1 MTDKQKYQ
9 NLLDGFFEGT
19 LSTSEEST
27 LMNRLATDA
36 DLKSEFE
43 FQKDIINTI
52 KESRKL
58 ELKSRLDNISIK
70 WYDNISNGWKVAA
83 TATIVTVSTLTAYY
97 FIDMQEEFGNRI
109 DLAQNEILV
118 NAFDTEV
125 ADIPQK
131 PHAIANEN
139 IEKSKTIED
148 TELVKESDVQETDI
162 NESNDQVVVANTE
175 RTVEVIVPDVIEDF
189 EEVDNME
196 LENVS
201 SGDINTMTPS
211 REDLHSSVE
220 INTVLHKKYNFH
232 YNFSHGTLTLYG
244 NFEDVPYEIL
254 EINSASGKSF
264 YLNYK
269 DNFYNII
276 NTNNIIP
283 LQPVTNE
290 SLINEL
296 KIVKENK

>member
-19 LSTSEEST
+19 LSSSEEST
-27 LMNRLATDA
+27 LMNRLATDT
-36 DLKSEFE
+36 DLKGEFE
-43 FQKDIINTI
+43 FQKDIISTI
-52 KESRKL
+52 KETRKL
-58 ELKSRLDNISIK
+58 ELKNRLDNINIK
-70 WYDNISNGWKVAA
+70 WYNNISNGWKVAA
-83 TATIVTVSTLTAYY
+83 TATIITVSALTAYY

-109 DLAQNEILV
+109 DLAQDELLMEEFNNEV
-118 NAFDTEV
+118 T
-125 ADIPQK
+125 DIPQK
-131 PHAIANEN
+131 PSKFKGED
-139 IEKSKTIED
+139 IERSKT
-148 TELVKESDVQETDI
+148 TESTEPKKEIVVQEIVAQETTDPVV
-162 NESNDQVVVANTE
+162 SNSD
-175 RTVEVIVPDVIEDF
+175 RTMDVIVPDVIEDF

-196 LENVS
+196 LEDVS
-201 SGDINTMTPS
+201 NGNINTMTPS

-269 DNFYNII
+269 DSFYNII

-296 KIVKENK
+296 KIVKRNK

>member
-1 MTDKQKYQ
+1 
-9 NLLDGFFEGT
+9 
-19 LSTSEEST
+19 
-27 LMNRLATDA
+27 
-36 DLKSEFE
+36 
-43 FQKDIINTI
+43 
-52 KESRKL
+52 
-58 ELKSRLDNISIK
+58 
-70 WYDNISNGWKVAA
+70 
-83 TATIVTVSTLTAYY
+83 
-97 FIDMQEEFGNRI
+97 MQEEFGNRI
-109 DLAQNEILV
+109 DLAQNEFLIEEF
-118 NAFDTEV
+118 NNEV
-125 ADIPQK
+125 ADIPEK
-131 PHAIANEN
+131 PFTIEDEE
-139 IEKSKTIED
+139 IEKSKT
-148 TELVKESDVQETDI
+148 TENTEPPKETVAQEIVTQETTDPVV
-162 NESNDQVVVANTE
+162 SNSDRSVD
-175 RTVEVIVPDVIEDF
+175 VIVPDVIEDF

-196 LENVS
+196 LEDVS
-201 SGDINTMTPS
+201 NGNINTMTPS

-296 KIVKENK
+296 KIVKGNK

>member
-1 MTDKQKYQ
+1 MTDKLKYQ

-52 KESRKL
+52 KETRKL
-58 ELKSRLDNISIK
+58 ELKSRLDNINIK

-83 TATIVTVSTLTAYY
+83 TATIVTVSALTAYY

-109 DLAQNEILV
+109 DLAQNEILTD
-118 NAFDTEV
+118 AFNTEV
-125 ADIPQK
+125 TDIPQK

-148 TELVKESDVQETDI
+148 TDQIKEAVVQETVKY
-162 NESNDQVVVANTE
+162 ETSDQVVANTD
-175 RTVEVIVPDVIEDF
+175 RTVEVIVPNVIEDF

-264 YLNYK
+264 YLNFK

>member
-9 NLLDGFFEGT
+9 KLLDDFFEGT

-118 NAFDTEV
+118 DAFDTEV
-125 ADIPQK
+125 TDIPQK

-139 IEKSKTIED
+139 IENSKTVED
-148 TELVKESDVQETDI
+148 TEQVKEAVAQETVI
-162 NESNDQVVVANTE
+162 HETTDQVVANTD

-254 EINSASGKSF
+254 EINSTSGKSF

>member
-19 LSTSEEST
+19 LSTSEETT

-118 NAFDTEV
+118 DAFDTEV

-131 PHAIANEN
+131 PHAIENEN
-139 IEKSKTIED
+139 IEKSKTIEN
-148 TELVKESDVQETDI
+148 TEQVKETVTQETVVH
-162 NESNDQVVVANTE
+162 ESADQVVANTD

-196 LENVS
+196 LENVT

-254 EINSASGKSF
+254 EINSTSGKSF

>member
-1 MTDKQKYQ
+1 
-9 NLLDGFFEGT
+9 
-19 LSTSEEST
+19 
-27 LMNRLATDA
+27 
-36 DLKSEFE
+36 
-43 FQKDIINTI
+43 
-52 KESRKL
+52 
-58 ELKSRLDNISIK
+58 
-70 WYDNISNGWKVAA
+70 
-83 TATIVTVSTLTAYY
+83 
-97 FIDMQEEFGNRI
+97 MQEEFGNRI

-118 NAFDTEV
+118 DAFDTEV

-131 PHAIANEN
+131 PHAIVNEN
-139 IEKSKTIED
+139 IEKSKTIEN
-148 TELVKESDVQETDI
+148 TEQVKEAVTQETVI
-162 NESNDQVVVANTE
+162 HESADQVVANTD

-254 EINSASGKSF
+254 EINSTSGKSF

-276 NTNNIIP
+276 STNNIIP

>member
-19 LSTSEEST
+19 LSSSEEST
-27 LMNRLATDA
+27 LMKRLDTDT

-43 FQKDIINTI
+43 FQKDIISTI
-52 KESRKL
+52 KETRKL
-58 ELKSRLDNISIK
+58 ELKNRLDNISIK
-70 WYDNISNGWKVAA
+70 WYHNISNGWKVAA
-83 TATIVTVSTLTAYY
+83 TATIITVSTLTAYY
-97 FIDMQEEFGNRI
+97 FIDMQEEIGNRI
-109 DLAQNEILV
+109 DLAQNEFLTDEFESEI
-118 NAFDTEV
+118 

-131 PHAIANEN
+131 PYSIESED
-139 IEKSKTIED
+139 IEKSKI
-148 TELVKESDVQETDI
+148 TESSEPVKEPISQDI
-162 NESNDQVVVANTE
+162 EIQDTADPVVANAD
-175 RTVEVIVPDVIEDF
+175 RTVEVVVPDVIEDF

-196 LENVS
+196 LEDVS

-269 DNFYNII
+269 DSFYNIV

-296 KIVKENK
+296 KIVKGNK

>member
-118 NAFDTEV
+118 DAFDTEV

-131 PHAIANEN
+131 PHAIVNEN
-139 IEKSKTIED
+139 IEKSKTIEN
-148 TELVKESDVQETDI
+148 TEQVKEAVTQETVI
-162 NESNDQVVVANTE
+162 HESADQVVANTD

-254 EINSASGKSF
+254 EINSTSGKSF

-276 NTNNIIP
+276 STNNIIP

>member
-19 LSTSEEST
+19 LSSSEEST
-27 LMNRLATDA
+27 LMDRLTTDP
-36 DLKSEFE
+36 DLKSEFD
-43 FQKDIINTI
+43 FQKDIISTI
-52 KESRKL
+52 KETRKL
-58 ELKSRLDNISIK
+58 ELKNRLDNIDIK
-70 WYDNISNGWKVAA
+70 WYHNISNGWKVAA
-83 TATIVTVSTLTAYY
+83 TATVITVSTLTAYY
-97 FIDMQEEFGNRI
+97 FLNMQEELGNRI
-109 DLAQNEILV
+109 DLAQNEFLIEEFNSELV
-118 NAFDTEV
+118 
-125 ADIPQK
+125 DIPQK
-131 PHAIANEN
+131 PFAIDDKE
-139 IEKSKTIED
+139 IERSKTTETTESVEESVVQKIEIP
-148 TELVKESDVQETDI
+148 ETTDHI
-162 NESNDQVVVANTE
+162 VTNTD
-175 RTVEVIVPDVIEDF
+175 RTVDVIVPDVIEDF

-196 LENVS
+196 LEDVS
-201 SGDINTMTPS
+201 SGNINTMSPS

-296 KIVKENK
+296 RIVKGNK

>member
-1 MTDKQKYQ
+1 
-9 NLLDGFFEGT
+9 
-19 LSTSEEST
+19 
-27 LMNRLATDA
+27 MNRLATDA

-109 DLAQNEILV
+109 DLAQNEILFD
-118 NAFDTEV
+118 AFDTEV

-139 IEKSKTIED
+139 IEKSKTIEN
-148 TELVKESDVQETDI
+148 TEQVKEAVTQETVI
-162 NESNDQVVVANTE
+162 HESADQVVANTD
-175 RTVEVIVPDVIEDF
+175 RTVEVIGPDVIEDF

-254 EINSASGKSF
+254 EINSTSGKSF

-276 NTNNIIP
+276 STNNIIP

>member
-1 MTDKQKYQ
+1 MTEKQKYQ

-19 LSTSEEST
+19 LSSSEESS
-27 LMNRLATDA
+27 LMDRLATDT

-43 FQKDIINTI
+43 IQKDIINTI
-52 KESRKL
+52 KETRKL
-58 ELKSRLDNISIK
+58 ELKSRLDNININ

-109 DLAQNEILV
+109 DLAQNEILID
-118 NAFDTEV
+118 AFNTEV
-125 ADIPQK
+125 ESIPQK
-131 PHAIANEN
+131 PDAIVNEE
-139 IEKSKTIED
+139 IEKSKISE
-148 TELVKESDVQETDI
+148 EVNPVKETVAQETVTQ
-162 NESNDQVVVANTE
+162 ETTDQVVSTAD
-175 RTVEVIVPDVIEDF
+175 RTVKVIVPDVIEEF

-196 LENVS
+196 LESVS

-254 EINSASGKSF
+254 EINSTSGKSF

-269 DNFYNII
+269 DSFYNII

>member
-19 LSTSEEST
+19 LSTSEETT

-118 NAFDTEV
+118 DAFDTEV

-139 IEKSKTIED
+139 IEKSKTIEN
-148 TELVKESDVQETDI
+148 TEQVKETVTQETVVH
-162 NESNDQVVVANTE
+162 ESADQVVANTD

-196 LENVS
+196 LENVT

-254 EINSASGKSF
+254 EINSTSGKSF

>member
-118 NAFDTEV
+118 DAFDTEV

-139 IEKSKTIED
+139 IEKSKTIEN
-148 TELVKESDVQETDI
+148 TEQVKEAVTQETVI
-162 NESNDQVVVANTE
+162 HESADQVVANTD
-175 RTVEVIVPDVIEDF
+175 RTVEVIGPDVIEDF

-254 EINSASGKSF
+254 EINSTSGKSF

-276 NTNNIIP
+276 STNNIIP

>member
-118 NAFDTEV
+118 DAFDTEV

-139 IEKSKTIED
+139 IEKSKTIEN
-148 TELVKESDVQETDI
+148 TEQVKEAVTQETVI
-162 NESNDQVVVANTE
+162 HESTDQVVANTD
-175 RTVEVIVPDVIEDF
+175 RTVDVIVPDVIEDF

-254 EINSASGKSF
+254 EINSTSGKSF

-276 NTNNIIP
+276 STNNIIP

>member
-118 NAFDTEV
+118 DAFDTEV

-139 IEKSKTIED
+139 IEKSKTIEN
-148 TELVKESDVQETDI
+148 TEQVKEAVTQETVI
-162 NESNDQVVVANTE
+162 HESADQVVANTD

-254 EINSASGKSF
+254 EINSTSGKSF

-276 NTNNIIP
+276 STNNIIP

>member
-19 LSTSEEST
+19 LSSSEEST
-27 LMNRLATDA
+27 LMNRLATDT

-43 FQKDIINTI
+43 FQKDIISTI
-52 KESRKL
+52 KETRKL
-58 ELKSRLDNISIK
+58 ELKNRLDNINIR
-70 WYDNISNGWKVAA
+70 WYHNISNGWKVAA
-83 TATIVTVSTLTAYY
+83 TATIITVSTLTAYY
-97 FIDMQEEFGNRI
+97 FINMQEEFGNRI
-109 DLAQNEILV
+109 DLAQNELLIEEF
-118 NAFDTEV
+118 NNEV

-131 PHAIANEN
+131 PF
-139 IEKSKTIED
+139 TIED
-148 TELVKESDVQETDI
+148 EEIERSETTESTEPVHETVAQDIVLQETSDPVA
-162 NESNDQVVVANTE
+162 SNSD
-175 RTVEVIVPDVIEDF
+175 RTVNVIVPDVIEDF

-196 LENVS
+196 LEDVS
-201 SGDINTMTPS
+201 NGNINTMTSS

-269 DNFYNII
+269 DSFYNII

-296 KIVKENK
+296 NIVKRNK

>member
-27 LMNRLATDA
+27 LMDKLATDA

-43 FQKDIINTI
+43 FQKDIISTI
-52 KESRKL
+52 KDTRKL
-58 ELKSRLDNISIK
+58 ELKNRLDNIDIK
-70 WYDNISNGWKVAA
+70 WYHNISNGWKVAA
-83 TATIVTVSTLTAYY
+83 TATIITVSTLTAYY
-97 FIDMQEEFGNRI
+97 FIDMQEELGNRI
-109 DLAQNEILV
+109 DLAQSELLIDEFQN
-118 NAFDTEV
+118 EV

-131 PHAIANEN
+131 PYTMENED
-139 IEKSKTIED
+139 IETPEVIESA
-148 TELVKESDVQETDI
+148 EPVKESVTKEIVLQETT
-162 NESNDQVVVANTE
+162 EPVAANTV

-196 LENVS
+196 LEDIS
-201 SGDINTMTPS
+201 SGNINTLSPS

-269 DNFYNII
+269 DSFYNII

-290 SLINEL
+290 TLINDL
-296 KIVKENK
+296 RIVKGNK

>member
-19 LSTSEEST
+19 LSSSEEST
-27 LMNRLATDA
+27 LMNRLATDT

-52 KESRKL
+52 KETRRL
-58 ELKSRLDNISIK
+58 ELKNRLDTINIK
-70 WYDNISNGWKVAA
+70 WYHNISNGWKVAA
-83 TATIVTVSTLTAYY
+83 TATIITVSTLTAYY
-97 FIDMQEEFGNRI
+97 FIDMQKEFGNRI
-109 DLAQNEILV
+109 DLAQNEFLT
-118 NAFDTEV
+118 NEFQNEV

-131 PHAIANEN
+131 PYLSDSED
-139 IEKSKTIED
+139 IEGSTITDSPEP
-148 TELVKESDVQETDI
+148 VKETVPPEIVEQEST
-162 NESNDQVVVANTE
+162 NDAVAANTD

-196 LENVS
+196 LEDVS
-201 SGDINTMTPS
+201 SGNINTMTPS
-211 REDLHSSVE
+211 RED
-220 INTVLHKKYNFH
+220 IHKKYNFH

-269 DNFYNII
+269 DSFYNIV

-290 SLINEL
+290 SFINEL
-296 KIVKENK
+296 RIVKGNK

>member
-118 NAFDTEV
+118 DAFDTEV

-139 IEKSKTIED
+139 IEKSKTIEN
-148 TELVKESDVQETDI
+148 TEQVKEAVTQETVI
-162 NESNDQVVVANTE
+162 HESTDQVVANTD

-254 EINSASGKSF
+254 EINSTSGKSF

-276 NTNNIIP
+276 STNNIIP